1 MSDDTAALAEALVP
15 VMTESTGS
23 VDLAIEGLARLSGGA
38 SRETWSFDAV
48 EPSGTRHPLILQ
60 CTCSL
65 VVDAWV
71 DTATEARL
79 IRSARKTGV
88 PVPDLVAWSG
98 DPDALGM
105 PYIIVERLD
114 GETIPQRILRD
125 DRFATARDGLA
136 AQYGAALGRIQNIP
150 IGEVTGLIEQDP
162 LLHWAEVLAD
172 VGEPHPALELGLR
185 WLATNRPPSQGQ
197 VVVHGDYRNGNGIV
211 GTDGLRAIIDW
222 ELAHLGDPVEDLGWF
237 CIRAWRFGALP
248 AVGGFGTYDQIIDGY
263 ESVTGQAVD
272 RDVLRWWR
280 VMGTVRWAAI
290 CLMQGATHWM
300 GHRRSVELAVTGRR
314 VAEAEFDLMLLLP

>member
-1 MSDDTAALAEALVP
+1 MSDDAAALADALVP
-15 VMTESTGS
+15 VMVETTRSAEVS
-23 VDLAIEGLARLSGGA
+23 IEGLVRLSGGA

-48 EPSGTRHPLILQ
+48 EPSGVRHRLILQ
-60 CTCSL
+60 CTRSL

-71 DTATEARL
+71 DTATEAQL
-79 IRSARKTGV
+79 IRSAGKAGV
-88 PVPDLVAWSG
+88 PVPDLIASSA
-98 DPDALGM
+98 DPHALGM

-125 DRFATARDGLA
+125 DRFATARDVLA
-136 AQYGAALGRIQNIP
+136 AQYGAALGHIQTIP
-150 IGEVTGLIEQDP
+150 IDEVPGLIEQDP
-162 LLHWAEVLAD
+162 LAHWAEVLDD

-185 WLATNRPPSQGQ
+185 WLAANRPPSQGQ

-211 GTDGLRAIIDW
+211 GTDGLRAVIDW
-222 ELAHLGDPVEDLGWF
+222 ELAHLGDPLEDLGWF
-237 CIRAWRFGALP
+237 CIRAWRFGALAP
-248 AVGGFGTYDQIIDGY
+248 VGGFGTYGQIVDGY
-263 ESVTGQAVD
+263 ESVAGRTVD